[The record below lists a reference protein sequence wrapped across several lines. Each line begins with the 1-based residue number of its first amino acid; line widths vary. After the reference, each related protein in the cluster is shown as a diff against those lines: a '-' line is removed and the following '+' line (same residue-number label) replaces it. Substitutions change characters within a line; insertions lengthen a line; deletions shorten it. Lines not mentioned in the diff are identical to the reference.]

1 MVARESKKGEGS
13 RSGLIVFSA
22 CVLAAWNVDEEEEE
36 YRVFAAKWLRSWQQG
51 EKTTKL
57 HRNTTCNASTVVAG
71 AFEFGA
77 TLCTCGEIP
86 SRARLET
93 KGEHAEHPS
102 TILPLFGV
110 FRRRANWLIYSGS
123 NRGPIDDRRMEER
136 ERERE
141 RPLIGF
147 IET

>member
-1 MVARESKKGEGS
+1 MHLWRNSIARAVRNKGGS
-13 RSGLIVFSA
+13 M
-22 CVLAAWNVDEEEEE
+22 
-36 YRVFAAKWLRSWQQG
+36 
-51 EKTTKL
+51 
-57 HRNTTCNASTVVAG
+57 
-71 AFEFGA
+71 
-77 TLCTCGEIP
+77 P
-86 SRARLET
+86 
-93 KGEHAEHPS
+93 AEHPS